1 MGAAGQPLAL
11 QLGEIPPRGHRR
23 DAELLLDLGD
33 GHRARAPQE
42 LRDRGATRLGQD
54 GPIG

>member
-1 MGAAGQPLAL
+1 LTL

-23 DAELLLDLGD
+23 HAELLLDLRD
-33 GHRARAPQE
+33 RHRAGAPQE
-42 LRDRGATRLGQD
+42 LRDRGAPRLGQD